1 MSTELKKWFVLL
13 TKFRREMM
21 VCSQLSNLGID
32 VYLPTKIEFRLW
44 SDRRKKVIVPL
55 LPSMVLVSLEENN
68 INEVFKARGVVRY
81 LFEQGKRA
89 NVSDEEVLAMQS
101 YLKKIYP
108 SDSKEFKVGD
118 MVKIPL
124 LEQEGKLLS
133 VKGKKCLARLN
144 KLGALVSFQLN

>member
-1 MSTELKKWFVLL
+1 
-13 TKFRREMM
+13 
-21 VCSQLSNLGID
+21 
-32 VYLPTKIEFRLW
+32 
-44 SDRRKKVIVPL
+44 
-55 LPSMVLVSLEENN
+55 MVLVSLEENN
-68 INEVFKARGVVRY
+68 INDVFKARGVVRY

-108 SDSKEFKVGD
+108 SESKEFKVGD